1 MTDEQTQAGPFP
13 LIKVAGVPIAVA
25 RLDSAVEWLANS
37 AIARSLGCGAS
48 VHLVNSWSI
57 ALADRQPYYRE
68 ALVAAGVVN
77 LPDGLPVARL
87 ISARSGQA
95 GVHVR
100 GPSLF
105 RQVLD
110 VGREQGVRH
119 FLLGGTDESMAK
131 LLREIDAQ
139 YPGVMIV
146 GSSAPPYGPV
156 DEAFVASAVSAIGST
171 NPDIVW
177 VALGTPKQ
185 DVASNLLS
193 RETGL
198 NCVAV
203 GAAFDFLAG
212 TVKEAPRFLHG
223 SGMEWLYR
231 LVAEPSRLWRR
242 YLVGNIEFLKAVFA
256 HCREDRAR

>member
-1 MTDEQTQAGPFP
+1 MTDEHVQAGPFP

-25 RLDSAVEWLANS
+25 RLDSAVEWLVNS
-37 AIARSLGCGAS
+37 ATDEPSDFGTS
-48 VHLVNSWSI
+48 VHLVNSWSVT
-57 ALADRQPYYRE
+57 LADKHAYYKE
-68 ALVAAGVVN
+68 TLISEGVVN

-87 ISARSGQA
+87 VSARSGEG

-110 VGREQGVRH
+110 IGRARGVRH
-119 FLLGGTDESMAK
+119 FLLGGTEESMAK
-131 LLREIDAQ
+131 LLGKIEAQ
-139 YPGVMIV
+139 YPGADIV
-146 GSSAPPYGPV
+146 GSFAPPYGPV
-156 DEAFVASAVSAIGST
+156 DDAFVESAVSAIGSMK
-171 NPDIVW
+171 PDIIW

-185 DVASNLLS
+185 DVATNLLS
-193 RETGL
+193 RETGRT
-198 NCVAV
+198 CVAV

-223 SGMEWLYR
+223 SGLEWLYR

-242 YLVGNIEFLKAVFA
+242 YLVGNLEFLKAVLQ
-256 HCREDRAR
+256 HRREDRAQ